1 MNCLGG
7 SGFSGPLK
15 FIMMGEKQMQDE
27 ILQKYEIRKSNKQK
41 TAFIEY
47 LTKRLEAAGYGA
59 QDIAV
64 EEKGHG
70 LMKSRNIVVGNP
82 AEAKV
87 LFGGHYDTCAW
98 MPFPNLMAPTNP
110 VLFWGY
116 QILLTVMIFVSAA
129 LVGFLAGLLC
139 GKNGAVAYFVFLIA
153 LIALM
158 IQLMVGFHNKHT
170 ANDNTSGII
179 TLTQLLE
186 NLPEEQRKKVCVI
199 YFDNEEK
206 GLLGSSFFYKKHK
219 KHIKEKMLIN
229 LDCVGDGN
237 NIVTMA
243 DRKCRKDEK
252 YRLFTESLSLEEKNF
267 DVNYLCR
274 KMKFMMFPSDQMNF
288 KKGIGVCSL
297 KKSLIGYYVAR
308 IHTYFDTK
316 CRKENVEYLVKD
328 MCGFVEK
335 L

>member
-1 MNCLGG
+1 
-7 SGFSGPLK
+7 
-15 FIMMGEKQMQDE
+15 MQDE

-41 TAFIEY
+41 TEFIEY
-47 LTKRLEAAGYGA
+47 IKERLMEVGYNPE
-59 QDIAV
+59 QDITI

-70 LMKSRNIVVGNP
+70 LFKSRNIVVGSP

-116 QILLTVMIFVSAA
+116 QILLTIMILVTTGLVSFV
-129 LVGFLAGLLC
+129 AGLLS
-139 GKNGAVAYFVFLIA
+139 GNNGIVAYFAFLIT
-153 LIALM
+153 LILLM
-158 IQLMVGFHNKHT
+158 IQLMVGFRNKHT

-179 TLTQLLE
+179 TLTRILE
-186 NLPEEQRKKVCVI
+186 SLPEEQRNKVCII

-206 GLLGSSFFYKKHK
+206 GLLGSAFFYKKHRK
-219 KHIKEKMLIN
+219 EIKDKMLIN
-229 LDCVGDGN
+229 LDCVGDGE

-243 DRKCRKDEK
+243 DRKCRKDDK
-252 YRLFTESLSLEEKNF
+252 YPLFVEALEKNESGA
-267 DVNYLCR
+267 DVTYLCR
-274 KMKFMMFPSDQMNF
+274 KMKWMMFPSDQMNF

-297 KKSLIGYYVAR
+297 KKSPIGYYVAR
-308 IHTYFDTK
+308 IHTYRDTK
-316 CRKENVEYLVKD
+316 CRKENVEYLVKS
-328 MCGFVEK
+328 MCDFVEK

>member
-1 MNCLGG
+1 M
-7 SGFSGPLK
+7 P
-15 FIMMGEKQMQDE
+15 DD

-41 TAFIEY
+41 TEFIKYIKE
-47 LTKRLEAAGYGA
+47 RLKEAGYHPET
-59 QDIAV
+59 DITV

-70 LMKSRNIVVGNP
+70 LFKSRNIVVGNP
-82 AEAKV
+82 EEAKV

-116 QILLTVMIFVSAA
+116 QILLTVMLLVSAG
-129 LVGFLAGLLC
+129 LVGFVAGLVS
-139 GKNGAVAYFVFLIA
+139 GNNGDVAYFTSLFT

-158 IQLMVGFHNKHT
+158 IQLMVGFRNKHT

-179 TLTQLLE
+179 TLTHILE
-186 NLPEEQRKKVCVI
+186 KLPEEERNKVCVI

-206 GLLGSSFFYKKHK
+206 GLFGSAFFYKKHRK
-219 KHIKEKMLIN
+219 QIKDKMLIN
-229 LDCVGDGN
+229 FDCVGDGE

-243 DRKCRKDEK
+243 DAKCRKDTK
-252 YRLFTESLSLEEKNF
+252 YQLFVDALKANETGS

-274 KMKFMMFPSDQMNF
+274 KMKWMLFPSDQMNF

-297 KKSLIGYYVAR
+297 KKSPVGYYVAR
-308 IHTYFDTK
+308 IHTCFDTK
-316 CRKENVEYLVKD
+316 CRKENVEYLVKSMVD
-328 MCGFVEK
+328 FVEK